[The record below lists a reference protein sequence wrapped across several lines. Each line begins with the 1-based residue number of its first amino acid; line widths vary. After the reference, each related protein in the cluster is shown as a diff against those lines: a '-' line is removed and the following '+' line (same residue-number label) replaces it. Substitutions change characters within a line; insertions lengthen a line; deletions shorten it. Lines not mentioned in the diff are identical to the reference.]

1 MSDEIEEVVPEVG
14 IPDMPPLPDNSP
26 TEIVEHDWRP
36 KQAEADFSFVQ
47 EEFARHRARGQ
58 MK

>member
-1 MSDEIEEVVPEVG
+1 MSDIKEVVPEVG
-14 IPDMPPLPDNSP
+14 IPDMPPLPDSSP
-26 TEIVEHDWRP
+26 TIVEYDWRP
-36 KQAEADFSFVQ
+36 KQAEADFSFVL